1 MLKLSPYYL
10 QKPFLLLHIQRIQC
24 QPLHIRSGKH
34 HLIIAGI
41 DIRTRRC
48 TQHTP
53 LSGSF
58 GKSQMILLQY
68 HPFGVDELHT
78 HLHRLPRSGLL
89 FKTKGIDLCQTGRDI
104 PGNTAFLTFTKE
116 DTGLFLDLF
125 LYKLAF
131 QHSVLGLISH
141 IGTGIF
147 IFRQ

>member
-34 HLIIAGI
+34 HLIIACI

-68 HPFGVDELHT
+68 HPFGVDENCIRT
-78 HLHRLPRSGLL
+78 FIGFPV
-89 FKTKGIDLCQTGRDI
+89 
-104 PGNTAFLTFTKE
+104 AFMYLKRR
-116 DTGLFLDLF
+116 
-125 LYKLAF
+125 A
-131 QHSVLGLISH
+131 
-141 IGTGIF
+141 
-147 IFRQ
+147 

>member
-34 HLIIAGI
+34 HLIIACI
-41 DIRTRRC
+41 DIRTSLYSAYATFRE
-48 TQHTP
+48 
-53 LSGSF
+53 F

-78 HLHRLPRSGLL
+78 HLHRLPRSVHV

-131 QHSVLGLISH
+131 QHSVLG
-141 IGTGIF
+141 
-147 IFRQ
+147 

>member
-34 HLIIAGI
+34 HLIITCI
-41 DIRTRRC
+41 DICTRRC

-68 HPFGVDELHT
+68 HPFGVDELRT
-78 HLHRLPRSGLL
+78 FIGFPV
-89 FKTKGIDLCQTGRDI
+89 
-104 PGNTAFLTFTKE
+104 AFMYLKRR
-116 DTGLFLDLF
+116 
-125 LYKLAF
+125 A
-131 QHSVLGLISH
+131 
-141 IGTGIF
+141 
-147 IFRQ
+147 

>member
-78 HLHRLPRSGLL
+78 HLHRLPRSVHV

-104 PGNTAFLTFTKE
+104 P
-116 DTGLFLDLF
+116 
-125 LYKLAF
+125 
-131 QHSVLGLISH
+131 
-141 IGTGIF
+141 
-147 IFRQ
+147 

>member
-34 HLIIAGI
+34 HLIIACI

-58 GKSQMILLQY
+58 GKSQMILLQST
-68 HPFGVDELHT
+68 PLESMNCIRTFIGFPV
-78 HLHRLPRSGLL
+78 
-89 FKTKGIDLCQTGRDI
+89 
-104 PGNTAFLTFTKE
+104 AFMYLKRR
-116 DTGLFLDLF
+116 
-125 LYKLAF
+125 A
-131 QHSVLGLISH
+131 
-141 IGTGIF
+141 
-147 IFRQ
+147 

>member
-34 HLIIAGI
+34 HLIIACI

-58 GKSQMILLQY
+58 GKRQMNCIRTFIGF
-68 HPFGVDELHT
+68 PV
-78 HLHRLPRSGLL
+78 
-89 FKTKGIDLCQTGRDI
+89 
-104 PGNTAFLTFTKE
+104 AFMYLKRR
-116 DTGLFLDLF
+116 
-125 LYKLAF
+125 A
-131 QHSVLGLISH
+131 
-141 IGTGIF
+141 
-147 IFRQ
+147 